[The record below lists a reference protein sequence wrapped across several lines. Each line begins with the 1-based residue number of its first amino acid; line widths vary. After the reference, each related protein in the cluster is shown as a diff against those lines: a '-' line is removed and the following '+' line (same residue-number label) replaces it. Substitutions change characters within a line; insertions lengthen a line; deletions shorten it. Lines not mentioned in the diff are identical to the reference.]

1 LFYTEFKS
9 RDSEMKILPRISVT
23 ALLTGRKIAKIR
35 EVFADPLLL
44 NKCARSSSRGSHKGA
59 PTRAKL

>member
-1 LFYTEFKS
+1 MVPPDF
-9 RDSEMKILPRISVT
+9 ILPLLKIPT
-23 ALLTGRKIAKIR
+23 LLTGRKIAKIR

>member
-1 LFYTEFKS
+1 MEVPRSKQP
-9 RDSEMKILPRISVT
+9 ILVSSIYY